1 MKSIKRMREYVA
13 SRLVNKLI
21 ILFSAIIILV
31 VVSLTFISYQRLH
44 KEAIGHIISSS
55 SNNLMLV
62 NQNLEDYVKEMEKRS
77 LPQINFDELSYAFVH
92 EADSY
97 ASKML
102 IEDYLRSIFYNQYD
116 LEGIYLYLVNSGK
129 YYEVKRLRNDITIST
144 YEDSTV
150 INQPWYKDALESQFN
165 RSYQSLPFSGYEDS
179 YSMKTEKGFFAYHR
193 VLRSIATRTPQ
204 AVISFYYN
212 DSIYNDI
219 IEDVPIEDEEQL
231 FWLGPNNELF
241 IATDQSRF
249 SQLVKEQVI
258 EAIAN
263 GQQQGE
269 YTYTANEQKHLAIYN
284 IGEKE
289 GWKLIK
295 TIPYSQINAS
305 AQQTLRFS
313 LLIGIGFLVIAVLLV
328 IILANRIT
336 KPLKKLSTQ
345 MKRFGS
351 GDFDATLEVVGTDEL
366 AYLSH
371 RFNSM
376 VKRTNELINERYK
389 LKLAEKN
396 AVLKAL
402 EAEINP
408 HFLYNAL
415 QAVSTKALKTG
426 QLEIVEMVDSLA
438 LTLRYCISGKDIVTA
453 EEELKHIGHYLAIQ
467 KARFGERLI
476 VEYQWSESLKT
487 IEIPKLSIQTLV
499 ENAVKHGVEKVS
511 TPVKLEIRASRDDHH
526 VTIVVANNGPAID
539 EHKLAEI
546 ERWLQQDWEEALYK
560 QESIGLVN
568 LNARL
573 KLLYGSSAKL
583 SIYSA
588 NELTEMIISLPLDIL
603 PEGGSYD
610 EL

>member
-1 MKSIKRMREYVA
+1 MNSFKRLHEFIA

-31 VVSLTFISYQRLH
+31 VGSLTIISYQMLH
-44 KEAIGHIISSS
+44 KEAIQQIISST

-77 LPQINFDELSYAFVH
+77 LPQINFDELSYAFTH
-92 EADSY
+92 EAESY

-102 IEDYLRSIFYNQYD
+102 IEEYLRSIFYNESD
-116 LEGIYLYLVNSGK
+116 LDGIYLYLVNSGK
-129 YYEVKRLRNDITIST
+129 YYEVKRQNNDVKISI
-144 YEDSTV
+144 YEDNTI
-150 INQPWYKDALESQFN
+150 INQPWYKEALQSQFN
-165 RSYQSLPFSGYEDS
+165 RAYQSLAFSGYEDS
-179 YSMKTEKGFFAYHR
+179 YSVKLEGGFFAYHR

-204 AVISFYYN
+204 AAISFYYN
-212 DSIYNDI
+212 DSVYSDI
-219 IEDVPIEDEEQL
+219 VADVPIEGEEQL
-231 FWLGPNNELF
+231 FWLSPDNELF
-241 IATDQSRF
+241 IASDQAGYLR
-249 SQLVKEQVI
+249 LANDHVI
-258 EAIAN
+258 EALSAN
-263 GQQQGE
+263 GEGQ
-269 YTYTANEQKHLAIYN
+269 YNYTADEHKELIMYN

-295 TIPYSQINAS
+295 SIPYSQINAS

-313 LLIGIGFLVIAVLLV
+313 LLIGIGFLVVAILLT
-328 IILANRIT
+328 IIFANQIT

-345 MKRFGS
+345 MKRFS
-351 GDFDATLEVVGTDEL
+351 VGDFDATLEVVGHDEL
-366 AYLSH
+366 AYISH

-376 VKRTNELINERYK
+376 VSRTNELINERYK

-415 QAVSTKALKTG
+415 QAVSTKALKSA
-426 QLEIVEMVDSLA
+426 QFDIVEMVDALA

-453 EEELKHIGHYLAIQ
+453 KEELKHIGHYLAIQ

-476 VEYQWSESLKT
+476 VEYHWPDSLQA

-499 ENAVKHGVEKVS
+499 ENAVKHGVEKISS
-511 TPVKLEIRASRDDHH
+511 TVKLEISAA
-526 VTIVVANNGPAID
+526 VENGQAKIIVANNGPGIA
-539 EHKLAEI
+539 EHKLEEI
-546 ERWLQQDWEEALYK
+546 NHWLSQNWEEALNK

-568 LNARL
+568 LNSRL
-573 KLLYGSSAKL
+573 KLLYGDRAALAIHSM
-583 SIYSA
+583 
-588 NELTEMIISLPLDIL
+588 NERTEMIISLPLDIL
-603 PEGGSYD
+603 PKGGSYN
-610 EL
+610 EF